1 MVRHHNARTVR
12 TLLYRPL
19 PWSYAS
25 YAAIAAMHVLLWHM
39 HAVSNLSSSEQPVQ
53 QHSSAQSALALHA
66 LTAVVLTPCVCHA
79 GTLQFVLDIEL
90 LTHAD
95 YFVGTTNS
103 GLPHV
108 VDVLRFAVYNKD
120 RATFVDAS
128 FRHQDWYSRMR
139 RFWHAKAEGAARR
152 VLSIGQM
159 RPDLGKSHR
168 PQHRNPGR
176 QRI

>member
-1 MVRHHNARTVR
+1 M
-12 TLLYRPL
+12 
-19 PWSYAS
+19 
-25 YAAIAAMHVLLWHM
+25 
-39 HAVSNLSSSEQPVQ
+39 
-53 QHSSAQSALALHA
+53 ALALHA
-66 LTAVVLTPCVCHA
+66 LTAVVVTSCVCDA

-152 VLSIGQM
+152 VLSIGQIS
-159 RPDLGKSHR
+159 PDLGQFYR
-168 PQHRNPGR
+168 LQHRHGRR
-176 QRI
+176 QRM